1 MRAARSAST
10 MTMIC
15 HVVKGEPAVGVGVGV
30 DDEALGVDVGVG
42 VDDEVLEVGVGVGLV
57 CGISGENFR

>member
-1 MRAARSAST
+1 